1 MPAHLGTI
9 ILSIETSAL
18 MARCEHYI
26 NLATELDAADN
37 HYLELH
43 DFGPHH
49 YLHPVCQAHILF
61 IYY

>member
-1 MPAHLGTI
+1 
-9 ILSIETSAL
+9 

-43 DFGPHH
+43 DFGLHH
-49 YLHPVCQAHILF
+49 YLHPVCQIHILF
-61 IYY
+61 IYCWYYYILYYSSGYSV